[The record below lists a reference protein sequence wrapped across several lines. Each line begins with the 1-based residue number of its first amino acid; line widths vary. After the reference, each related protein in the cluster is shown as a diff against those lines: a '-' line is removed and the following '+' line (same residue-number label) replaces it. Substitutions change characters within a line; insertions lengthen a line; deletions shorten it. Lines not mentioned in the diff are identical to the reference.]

1 MGGIIVDSSAPSAP
15 IEPTDVIYMP
25 HRRRLFHEW
34 GVLEGQRTLT
44 LHYGEKEVV
53 FDEPDQIPFGEAL
66 LAHARFVA
74 QESTHWALSRPRAW
88 ESARDLLEVLVA
100 EGILAVEAPL
110 QCPFAHANEPHAAG
124 PALADDAEPSAAPQL
139 ADDDPARQQRPACA
153 HLDGGGDPGAEP
165 RDLRCQCRDW
175 PARIAAARLADSAP
189 RTGRRRASARR

>member
-1 MGGIIVDSSAPSAP
+1 MWSVGDIIVDTSAPSAP

-74 QESTHWALSRPRAW
+74 QESTCWTATRPRAW
-88 ESARDLLEVLVA
+88 ESARELLEILVA

-110 QCPFAHANEPHAAG
+110 HCPFAHASEQHGAA
-124 PALADDAEPSAAPQL
+124 PALADDAEQPEAPTL
-139 ADDDPARQQRPACA
+139 ADDDDVQQVWGNYEVSDEVMEK
-153 HLDGGGDPGAEP
+153 LG
-165 RDLRCQCRDW
+165 
-175 PARIAAARLADSAP
+175 
-189 RTGRRRASARR
+189 